1 MFGVVWLVPVI
12 NTLTKHC
19 LGLTNS
25 QRLTLN
31 LKKLVSLATFKLKT
45 THNATPV
52 VPLYLFVC
60 WFDSRHEHP
69 VAIDE
74 LHEGVAD
81 WISCTADPNG
91 LHHPRVPQLTHTKL
105 PVKQLQAQTQQLS
118 LKFLVQVLITSS
130 KVRWYLRNSK
140 WSLITCW
147 NNLKKKVLHDV
158 GYKVKLLKGSE
169 IWTCGWKF
177 LYFQFLLSS
186 DQSSTLTHSRG
197 WSTVSSLCFST
208 S

>member
-1 MFGVVWLVPVI
+1 MWRDAVVTPLQDAQRERERGRKTQHVGVQGQQSADGLWEKLHAEQTKCHMFGVVWLVPVI

-31 LKKLVSLATFKLKT
+31 LKKLVSLAKFKLKT
-45 THNATPV
+45 THNATCV

-69 VAIDE
+69 VAINE

-147 NNLKKKVLHDV
+147 NNLKKKGFAWCRL
-158 GYKVKLLKGSE
+158 
-169 IWTCGWKF
+169 
-177 LYFQFLLSS
+177 
-186 DQSSTLTHSRG
+186 
-197 WSTVSSLCFST
+197 
-208 S
+208 